1 MLFLFFAI
9 IIAISIWQGN
19 RLINEKKY
27 QELKVFIF
35 LQVIA
40 LVYGIIVIL
49 DLWDFSP
56 FRLIIDIMEMDL
68 FMVKKFC
75 SF

>member
-19 RLINEKKY
+19 RLIKERKY

-35 LQVIA
+35 LQLIA